1 MMPSQ
6 LLSLS
11 LLADSAR
18 HLSCCLSLLITP
30 SGCPSPPVS
39 SLITLLV
46 SDAHIR
52 NLELHAAQIEQRHRA
67 EISSLTDALQ
77 LAMSSDQFS
86 SEEASRRSE
95 EASKEL
101 VAAQTEVST
110 LRRKL
115 ESPQMQQL
123 LRLESRKLA
132 RSTAR
137 RWAMQTRL
145 HQVRAADC
153 SGSF

>member
-1 MMPSQ
+1 MHD
-6 LLSLS
+6 
-11 LLADSAR
+11 AISAAATT
-18 HLSCCLSLLITP
+18 CCLSLPITP
-30 SGCPSPPVS
+30 SGCPSLPVS

-52 NLELHAAQIEQRHRA
+52 NLELHTAQIEQRHRA

-86 SEEASRRSE
+86 PEEASGRLE

-101 VAAQTEVST
+101 VAAQTEVFT

-123 LRLESRKLA
+123 LKLESRKLA
-132 RSTAR
+132 RSIAR
-137 RWAMQTRL
+137 RWAMQIRL
-145 HQVRAADC
+145 HQVRASDY